1 MRSII
6 KLAAIAIIGL
16 LAAGIIACGGSDTP
30 DPTNT
35 AAPPTATLTPDT
47 PTPMPTNT
55 PAPTDT
61 PRATNTP
68 APTDTPRATDTPAPT
83 ATPRPTNT
91 PAPTATPQPP
101 PTARPTDTPPPA
113 TPAPTPTAGL
123 QPVADALSPL
133 GNNLLWVAHYDNP
146 TGQIS
151 VYDPSGEFSP
161 EALPLPP
168 DLSLDDASSLPA
180 LTHLVSGKIYFVAV
194 IEQQQVVLGNEIRNL
209 TAGVNFLTW

>member
-16 LAAGIIACGGSDTP
+16 LAAGIIACGGSSDAP

-55 PAPTDT
+55 PM
-61 PRATNTP
+61 
-68 APTDTPRATDTPAPT
+68 PT

-91 PAPTATPQPP
+91 PAPTDTTRPTNTPAPTTTPQPP

-133 GNNLLWVAHYDNP
+133 GDNLLWVAHYDNP
-146 TGQIS
+146 TGRIS
-151 VYDPSGEFSP
+151 VYDPSGAFSP
-161 EALPLPP
+161 ESLPLPP

-180 LTHLVSGKIYFVAV
+180 LTHLVAGKIYFVAV

-209 TAGVNFLTW
+209 TAGVNIITW

>member
-16 LAAGIIACGGSDTP
+16 LAAGIIACGGSSDAP

-35 AAPPTATLTPDT
+35 AAPPTAALTPDT
-47 PTPMPTNT
+47 PTPQPTDT

-61 PRATNTP
+61 PRP
-68 APTDTPRATDTPAPT
+68 TDTPAPP
-83 ATPRPTNT
+83 ATPRPTNP

-133 GNNLLWVAHYDNP
+133 GDNLLWVAHYDNP
-146 TGQIS
+146 TGRIS
-151 VYDPSGEFSP
+151 VYDPSGAFSP

-180 LTHLVSGKIYFVAV
+180 LTHLVAGKIYFVAV
-194 IEQQQVVLGNEIRNL
+194 SEQQQVVLGNEIRNL

>member
-1 MRSII
+1 MRSIK

-35 AAPPTATLTPDT
+35 AAPPTATLTPET

-55 PAPTDT
+55 PAPTNT
-61 PRATNTP
+61 PRP
-68 APTDTPRATDTPAPT
+68 TDTPAPT
-83 ATPRPTNT
+83 ATPRPTNP
-91 PAPTATPQPP
+91 PAPTATLQPP
-101 PTARPTDTPPPA
+101 PTARPTDTPPPT

-180 LTHLVSGKIYFVAV
+180 ITHLVSGKIYFVAV
-194 IEQQQVVLGNEIRNL
+194 SEQQQVVLGNEIRNL

>member
-1 MRSII
+1 MRSIE

-16 LAAGIIACGGSDTP
+16 LAAGIIACGGSNDAP

-47 PTPMPTNT
+47 PTPQPTN
-55 PAPTDT
+55 
-61 PRATNTP
+61 
-68 APTDTPRATDTPAPT
+68 TPAPT

-101 PTARPTDTPPPA
+101 PTARPTETPPPA

-133 GNNLLWVAHYDNP
+133 GDNLLWVAHYDNP

-151 VYDPSGEFSP
+151 VYDPSGAFSP
-161 EALPLPP
+161 ESLPLPP

-180 LTHLVSGKIYFVAV
+180 ITHLVSGKIYFVAV

>member
-1 MRSII
+1 MRSIK

-16 LAAGIIACGGSDTP
+16 LAAGIIACGGSSDAP

-35 AAPPTATLTPDT
+35 AAPPTPAPASDT

-55 PAPTDT
+55 PM
-61 PRATNTP
+61 
-68 APTDTPRATDTPAPT
+68 PT

-91 PAPTATPQPP
+91 PAPTTATPQPQ

-123 QPVADALSPL
+123 QSIADALSPL
-133 GNNLLWVAHYDNP
+133 GDNLLWVAHYDNP

-151 VYDPSGEFSP
+151 VYDPSGAFSP
-161 EALPLPP
+161 ESLPLPP

-180 LTHLVSGKIYFVAV
+180 ITHLVSGKIYFVAV

>member
-35 AAPPTATLTPDT
+35 AAPPSDT
-47 PTPMPTNT
+47 PTLQPP
-55 PAPTDT
+55 
-61 PRATNTP
+61 
-68 APTDTPRATDTPAPT
+68 DTPAPT
-83 ATPRPTNT
+83 NPPRPTNP
-91 PAPTATPQPP
+91 PAPNNPPRPTNPPTPTVTPQPP
-101 PTARPTDTPPPA
+101 PTARPTETPPPA

-133 GNNLLWVAHYDNP
+133 GDNLLWVAHYDNP

-151 VYDPSGEFSP
+151 VYDPSGAFSP

-168 DLSLDDASSLPA
+168 DLSINNASSLPA
-180 LTHLVSGKIYFVAV
+180 ITHLVSGKIYFVAV
-194 IEQQQVVLGNEIRNL
+194 IEQQQVALGNEIRNL

>member
-1 MRSII
+1 MRSIK

-35 AAPPTATLTPDT
+35 VAPPAATLTPDT
-47 PTPMPTNT
+47 PTPQPTNT
-55 PAPTDT
+55 PMPTT
-61 PRATNTP
+61 
-68 APTDTPRATDTPAPT
+68 
-83 ATPRPTNT
+83 TPRPTNT
-91 PAPTATPQPP
+91 PAPTATPQPR
-101 PTARPTDTPPPA
+101 PTARPTDTPPPT
-113 TPAPTPTAGL
+113 TPAPTPTSGL
-123 QPVADALSPL
+123 QPIADALSPL
-133 GNNLLWVAHYDNP
+133 GDNLLWVAHYDNP
-146 TGQIS
+146 TGRIS
-151 VYDPSGEFSP
+151 VYDPSGAFSP
-161 EALPLPP
+161 ESLPLPP

>member
-1 MRSII
+1 MRSIK

-16 LAAGIIACGGSDTP
+16 LTAGIIACGGNDTP
-30 DPTNT
+30 NPTNT

-47 PTPMPTNT
+47 PTPQPTNT
-55 PAPTDT
+55 PT
-61 PRATNTP
+61 
-68 APTDTPRATDTPAPT
+68 PT

-101 PTARPTDTPPPA
+101 PTARPTNTPPPA
-113 TPAPTPTAGL
+113 TPAPTPTSGL
-123 QPVADALSPL
+123 QPITVALSPL
-133 GNNLLWVAHYDNP
+133 GDNLLWVAHYDNP
-146 TGQIS
+146 TGRIS

-161 EALPLPP
+161 ESLPLPP

-180 LTHLVSGKIYFVAV
+180 LTHLVAGKIYFVAV
-194 IEQQQVVLGNEIRNL
+194 REQQQVVLGNEIRNL

>member
-16 LAAGIIACGGSDTP
+16 LAAGIIACGGSSDAP

-35 AAPPTATLTPDT
+35 AAPPTPAPASDT
-47 PTPMPTNT
+47 PTPQPTN
-55 PAPTDT
+55 
-61 PRATNTP
+61 
-68 APTDTPRATDTPAPT
+68 TPAPT
-83 ATPRPTNT
+83 ATPRPTNTPAPTATPRPTAT

-133 GNNLLWVAHYDNP
+133 GDNLLWIAHYDNP

-151 VYDPSGEFSP
+151 VYDPSGAFSP

-180 LTHLVSGKIYFVAV
+180 ITHLVSGKIYFVAV

>member
-16 LAAGIIACGGSDTP
+16 LAAGIIACGGSSDAP

-47 PTPMPTNT
+47 PTPQPTNT
-55 PAPTDT
+55 PALN
-61 PRATNTP
+61 A
-68 APTDTPRATDTPAPT
+68 TPRATDTPAPT

-91 PAPTATPQPP
+91 PAPAATPQPQ
-101 PTARPTDTPPPA
+101 PTARPTDPPPPA

-133 GNNLLWVAHYDNP
+133 GDNLLWVAHYDNP
-146 TGQIS
+146 TGRIS
-151 VYDPSGEFSP
+151 VYDPSGAFSP

-168 DLSLDDASSLPA
+168 DLSIDNASSLPA

-194 IEQQQVVLGNEIRNL
+194 SEQQQVVLGNEIRNL

>member
-1 MRSII
+1 MRSIK

-55 PAPTDT
+55 PT
-61 PRATNTP
+61 
-68 APTDTPRATDTPAPT
+68 PTDTPRATDTPAPT

-91 PAPTATPQPP
+91 PAPAATPQPQ

-133 GNNLLWVAHYDNP
+133 GDNLLWVAHYDNP
-146 TGQIS
+146 TGRIS
-151 VYDPSGEFSP
+151 VYDPSGAFSP
-161 EALPLPP
+161 ESLPLPP
-168 DLSLDDASSLPA
+168 DLSLEDASSLPA